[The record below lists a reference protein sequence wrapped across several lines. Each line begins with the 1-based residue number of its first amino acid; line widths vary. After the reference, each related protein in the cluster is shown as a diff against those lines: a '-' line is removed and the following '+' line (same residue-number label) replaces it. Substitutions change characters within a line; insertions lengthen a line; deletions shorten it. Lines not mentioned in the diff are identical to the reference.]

1 MKRRKQDW
9 SSLSLFEP
17 TVRWSALPLDV
28 QQELVDT
35 LARLLVQTRPSTN
48 AHATPVAAPRP
59 DTSSPQ
65 ENDHDAP

>member
-17 TVRWSALPLDV
+17 TVRWSDLSLDV
-28 QQELVDT
+28 QQKLVDA
-35 LARLLVQTRPSTN
+35 LARLLVPVCLSTN
-48 AHATPVAAPRP
+48 AHATPATAPRP
-59 DTSSPQ
+59 NTSSTQ